1 MFEENTL
8 ETIDSFDE
16 DDIDIFAELGVT
28 GVRPANNLAVQKQQ
42 QNENLAILLGSNE
55 EDENTADNEPV
66 PQMNIT
72 PAAEEPYG
80 SLPDETISELLEILV
95 KQELTVSE
103 GKEIIDSIPAKAKLN
118 PKSAKVKKVNDEYEI
133 SVIIDV
139 DGSGPVRPFAKIKSE
154 NNILNLH
161 ETPNSIPSGWIP
173 LHNILREILTKAM
186 KMLSSTNFTINNNV

>member
-1 MFEENTL
+1 MFDENTL

-28 GVRPANNLAVQKQQ
+28 GVRPTNNLAEQKQQ

-118 PKSAKVKKVNDEYEI
+118 PESAKVKKVNDEYEI

-173 LHNILREILTKAM
+173 LHNILRGILTKAM

>member
-1 MFEENTL
+1 MFDENTL

-28 GVRPANNLAVQKQQ
+28 GVRPANNLAEQKQQ
-42 QNENLAILLGSNE
+42 HNENLAILLGSNE
-55 EDENTADNEPV
+55 EDENPNDNKPV

-72 PAAEEPYG
+72 PAAEEPNG
-80 SLPDETISELLEILV
+80 SLSDETISELLEILV
-95 KQELTVSE
+95 KQELIVSE

-118 PKSAKVKKVNDEYEI
+118 PESAKVKKVNDEYEI

-173 LHNILREILTKAM
+173 LHNILRDILTKAM
-186 KMLSSTNFTINNNV
+186 QMLSSTNFTINNNV

>member
-1 MFEENTL
+1 MFDENTL

-28 GVRPANNLAVQKQQ
+28 GVRPTNNLAEQKQQ
-42 QNENLAILLGSNE
+42 QNENLAILLGNNE
-55 EDENTADNEPV
+55 EDEYTADNEPV

-118 PKSAKVKKVNDEYEI
+118 PESAKVKKVNDEYEI

-173 LHNILREILTKAM
+173 LHNILRDILTKAM

>member
-1 MFEENTL
+1 MFDESTPETL
-8 ETIDSFDE
+8 DSFDE

-28 GVRPANNLAVQKQQ
+28 GVRPANNLAVQTQQ

-103 GKEIIDSIPAKAKLN
+103 GREIIDSIPAKAKLN
-118 PKSAKVKKVNDEYEI
+118 LESAKVKKVNDEYEI

-173 LHNILREILTKAM
+173 LHNILRDILTKAM
-186 KMLSSTNFTINNNV
+186 QMLSSTNFTINNNV

>member
-1 MFEENTL
+1 MFDENSL
-8 ETIDSFDE
+8 GTIDSFDE

-28 GVRPANNLAVQKQQ
+28 GVRPTNNLAEQKQQ
-42 QNENLAILLGSNE
+42 QNENLAILLGNNE

-118 PKSAKVKKVNDEYEI
+118 PESAKVKKVNDEYEI

>member
-1 MFEENTL
+1 MFDENTL
-8 ETIDSFDE
+8 DSVDSFDE

-28 GVRPANNLAVQKQQ
+28 GVRLVDNLADQKHQ

-55 EDENTADNEPV
+55 EEENLVADRSI
-66 PQMNIT
+66 PQTNFT
-72 PAAEEPYG
+72 PAAEDSG
-80 SLPDETISELLEILV
+80 ASLSDETISELLEILV
-95 KQELTVSE
+95 KQELIVSE

-118 PKSAKVKKVNDEYEI
+118 LESAKVKKVNDEYEI

-173 LHNILREILTKAM
+173 LHNILRDILTKAM
-186 KMLSSTNFTINNNV
+186 QMLSSTNFTINNNV

>member
-1 MFEENTL
+1 MFDENTL

-28 GVRPANNLAVQKQQ
+28 GVRPTNNLAEQKQQ
-42 QNENLAILLGSNE
+42 QNENLAILLGNNE
-55 EDENTADNEPV
+55 EDEYTADNEPV

-118 PKSAKVKKVNDEYEI
+118 PESARVKKVNDEYEI